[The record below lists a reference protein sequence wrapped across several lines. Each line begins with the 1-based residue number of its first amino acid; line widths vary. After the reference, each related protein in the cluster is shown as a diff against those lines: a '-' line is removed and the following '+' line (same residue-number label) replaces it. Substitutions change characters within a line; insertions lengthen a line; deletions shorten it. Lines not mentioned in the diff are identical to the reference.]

1 MTEWQSQPLT
11 DEHDLSDFDCGV
23 ASLNTW
29 LRDQARRAQRSDTAR
44 TYVWT
49 RPGTVHVA
57 AYYSIAPTQIRR
69 DEVTGGQ
76 AGGVSVVPAYL
87 LARLA
92 LDRSL
97 HRQGLGSELLFDA
110 LEVIVRAAEGAAGRL
125 IVVDAIDDDAAKFYR
140 HHDFTP
146 VNGNPLRLV
155 MKVSTARMALGV
167 TDVHVA
173 HSDAAKLVSMDWRMP
188 DGNSLSV
195 VASPD
200 EMRRLVARI
209 SDIAQQQGG
218 SHIRLDVR
226 QVMTEVLGR
235 DPFAD

>member
-1 MTEWQSQPLT
+1 MTGWRSQPLT

-23 ASLNTW
+23 DSLNTW
-29 LRDQARRAQRSDTAR
+29 LSDQARRAERSDTAR

-49 RPGTVHVA
+49 RSQDVQVA

-69 DEVTGGQ
+69 DEITGGQ

-97 HRQGLGSELLFDA
+97 HGQKLGSELLFDA
-110 LEVIVRAAEGAAGRL
+110 LDIIVRAAASAAGRL
-125 IVVDAIDDDAAKFYR
+125 IVVDAIDDNAARFYR

-146 VNGNPLRLV
+146 VKGNPWRLV
-155 MKVSTARMALGV
+155 MKVSTARQALGV
-167 TDVHVA
+167 AGLHVA
-173 HSDAAKLVSMDWRMP
+173 QYDAADLVSMEWRMP
-188 DGNSLSV
+188 DGTSFPV

-209 SDIAQQQGG
+209 TEIAQQQGG

-226 QVMTEVLGR
+226 EVMTEVLGR
-235 DPFAD
+235 DPFVD